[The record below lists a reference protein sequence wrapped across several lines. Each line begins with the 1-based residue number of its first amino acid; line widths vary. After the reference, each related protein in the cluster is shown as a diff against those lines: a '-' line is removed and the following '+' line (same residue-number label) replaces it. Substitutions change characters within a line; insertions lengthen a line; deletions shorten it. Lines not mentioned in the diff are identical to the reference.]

1 MSGTAGSY
9 KPAWWLRNPHLQT
22 LWPSRFRTRPRLP
35 LSRKRLELPD
45 KDFLDLSWMPDNGG
59 DICLVLHGLEGSMA
73 SHYSGPLL
81 MAATRANMQGVF
93 MHFRGCSGEHNRLP
107 RRYHSGDT
115 SDLICVLDTI
125 KQRYPDRDI
134 HAIGVSLG
142 GNILLKY
149 LGEHSSNPA
158 LQSAAAISVPYDLAN
173 GARTLR
179 HGAAKIYQRH
189 LLNSLRSSFYQKT
202 RMMKMPIPIPDKDE
216 IDTIYDFD
224 NLVTAPLHGFRDADD
239 YYEKSSC
246 RQFIPSVRTPTLL
259 LHAIDDPFMTP
270 EAIPEKKELPHC
282 VRLELSKHGGHV
294 GFIEGNLPLKAGYW
308 MDRRIESWLKG
319 Y

>member
-1 MSGTAGSY
+1 
-9 KPAWWLRNPHLQT
+9 
-22 LWPSRFRTRPRLP
+22 
-35 LSRKRLELPD
+35 
-45 KDFLDLSWMPDNGG
+45 MPDNGG
-59 DICLVLHGLEGSMA
+59 DICLVLHGLEGSMD

-81 MAATRANMQGVF
+81 MAATRANMQAVF
-93 MHFRGCSGEHNRLP
+93 MHFRGCSGEPNRLP

-125 KQRYPDRDI
+125 KKRYPDRNI

-149 LGEHSSNPA
+149 LGEHGNSPA
-158 LQSAAAISVPYDLAN
+158 VQSAAAISVPYDLAN

-179 HGAAKIYQRH
+179 HGTAKIYQRH
-189 LLNSLRSSFYQKT
+189 LLGSLQSSFFKKT

-246 RQFIPSVRTPTLL
+246 RQFIPSIRTPTLL
-259 LHAIDDPFMTP
+259 LHAIDDPFLSLIHISEPT
-270 EAIPEKKELPHC
+270 
-282 VRLELSKHGGHV
+282 RLC
-294 GFIEGNLPLKAGYW
+294 
-308 MDRRIESWLKG
+308 
-319 Y
+319 